1 MWVHRWQQ
9 RETVQEG
16 QGQGED
22 GKTRTEGW
30 RGSELTKMKARARA
44 REQTDKE
51 DTSSWRWRQVARD
64 SGPDN
69 VMPNCHPSGVAVGH
83 CVVRGREEGMEGGP
97 VGGGQQE
104 EEEVDRKMTCQ
115 HIRASAHSS
124 LLDFPFSGVAHLAEP
139 GTCPNWA
146 DCPIKSVL

>member
-1 MWVHRWQQ
+1 M
-9 RETVQEG
+9 QEG

-69 VMPNCHPSGVAVGH
+69 
-83 CVVRGREEGMEGGP
+83 CVIRGREEGMEGGP
-97 VGGGQQE
+97 AGGGQQ

-124 LLDFPFSGVAHLAEP
+124 LLDFPFSGVARLAEP
-139 GTCPNWA
+139 GTCPNQA
-146 DCPIKSVL
+146 DCPIKSVLWLSQAELAHEPSQAHFGHELICWLS

>member
-1 MWVHRWQQ
+1 MWVHMHTHAWQQGRWQGGGQRGWVWVHRWQQ

-69 VMPNCHPSGVAVGH
+69 VMPNC
-83 CVVRGREEGMEGGP
+83 
-97 VGGGQQE
+97 
-104 EEEVDRKMTCQ
+104 
-115 HIRASAHSS
+115 
-124 LLDFPFSGVAHLAEP
+124 
-139 GTCPNWA
+139 
-146 DCPIKSVL
+146 